1 MLRRSELATKYGI
14 KQVTFAAF
22 EDGVVEFGTTRGTNA
37 EDWTGPPPVPVLPK
51 KVMRHAF
58 EELGA
63 LYVLF
68 WEKQGDVY
76 RVAADYEV
84 AASINSRVRRRS
96 DGQSFISASRQL
108 DLPAEGAGPVAT
120 AVRLGEEVVVG
131 FGYDCGTIA
140 AEKMKRAAVAK
151 EFDIKTIHFVPFEG
165 GVIEYGVTSAAS
177 LNDVTLDATL
187 KMQCE
192 ATGAGY
198 GIYWAE
204 QDGEAVVA
212 DRYVTPGHAAE
223 LKASGKRLSF
233 AEASQA
239 TVMRADGNSPV
250 AEVLRSRQPV
260 LIEDAQSCVRDGRS
274 AAATEYGIQSIC
286 YVPVLG
292 GVLEYGTTEGD
303 CTADWE
309 SMADARP
316 DALPKAELE
325 QAIRSGATYAI
336 YWQRHEAQKTYTMAG
351 SFETAGGIKSEKGSY
366 VENSA
371 RLTLDMNGLGPIGL
385 AGSSG
390 TKIVVADTKADANF
404 KRSKLAQSWG
414 IGSITCVPCDDGVLE
429 YGTANADKRKD
440 AFGQE
445 YQEATR
451 PYRRTVFVH
460 DDWKAHRSPERFQKS
475 IKSLPTSGILRAR
488 YQEVAGTAAI
498 ATATVLWNILASGYT
513 DFDGVK
519 EAALIEHL
527 PTAAIPIS
535 LFTLTSPS
543 LGLLLVFRTNTCYA
557 RWDDSRK
564 IWGDIINKC
573 RSVVRQGNTFM
584 RDEYPGYGQF
594 QDWRRRIAAETSAF
608 TRCLRCFLRG
618 KEDDTNL
625 RYELKNLGF
634 TASEVDGYMNSANR
648 QAYALQMLGISIRKA
663 DLDPRDRANMD
674 EMLSKLCDDVGA
686 CERIFKTPIPLVYTR
701 HLSRFVG
708 TWLGL
713 LPLAIWGV
721 DPSWNHFLTIPSC
734 ALITFFLIGV
744 EELGLQ
750 IEEPFSILPLEAF
763 CDASIGNVL
772 TEMVLSE
779 DKARAMDKK
788 QAEELSVSGSI
799 KPSGAKAPAATL

>member
-1 MLRRSELATKYGI
+1 M
-14 KQVTFAAF
+14 TFAPF
-22 EDGVVEFGTTRGTNA
+22 EDGVVEFGTTQGTNA
-37 EDWTGPPPVPVLPK
+37 EDWTGPPAVPTLPK
-51 KVMRHAF
+51 KVIRHAF

-68 WEKQGDVY
+68 WQKQGDVY

-84 AASINSRVRRRS
+84 PASINSRVRRRS
-96 DGQSFISASRQL
+96 DGMSFISESRKITL
-108 DLPAEGAGPVAT
+108 DADGSGPVAT
-120 AVRLGEEVVVG
+120 AERRGEEVVVG
-131 FGYDCGTIA
+131 FGYDCGTVA
-140 AEKMKRAAVAK
+140 AEKMKRAHIAA
-151 EFDIKTIHFVPFEG
+151 EFNIKNIHFVPFEG
-165 GVIEYGVTSAAS
+165 GVIEYGVTDEAS

-192 ATGAGY
+192 LTGAGY
-198 GIYWAE
+198 GIYWAD

-223 LKASGKRLSF
+223 LKAAGKRLSF

-239 TVMRADGNSPV
+239 TIMRADGNSPV

-260 LIEDAQSCVRDGRS
+260 LVEDAKSCVRDGRS
-274 AAATEYGIQSIC
+274 AAAVEYGIQSIC

-303 CTADWE
+303 CTANWE
-309 SMADARP
+309 TIEDAKP
-316 DALPKAELE
+316 AALPKAELE
-325 QAIRSGATYAI
+325 QAIRNGATYAI
-336 YWQRHEAQKTYTMAG
+336 YWQRNEAEKTYTMAG
-351 SFETAGGIKSEKGSY
+351 SFETKGQIRSEKTSY
-366 VENSA
+366 VDESA
-371 RLTLDMNGLGPIGL
+371 GLKLDVDGKGPIGL

-390 TKIVVADTKADANF
+390 TTVVVADTKTCASF
-404 KRSKLAQSWG
+404 RRSKLAQQWG

-429 YGTANADKRKD
+429 YGTANADKRKN
-440 AFGQE
+440 ALGQE

-460 DDWKAHRSPERFQKS
+460 DNWKAHRSPERFK
-475 IKSLPTSGILRAR
+475 KSLQSIFTSGILRAR
-488 YQEVAGTAAI
+488 YQEVGITLAV
-498 ATATVLWNILASGYT
+498 ATATVLWNTLAAGYT

-519 EAALIEHL
+519 EAALVEHL
-527 PTAAIPIS
+527 PTASIPIS

-557 RWDDSRK
+557 RWDDARK

-618 KEDDTNL
+618 SEDDTNL

-634 TASEVDGYMNSANR
+634 TASEVDGYMSAGNR

-674 EMLSKLCDDVGA
+674 ELLSKLCDDVGA

-708 TWLGL
+708 MWLGL

-721 DPSWNHFLTIPSC
+721 DPSWNHLLTIPSC
-734 ALITFFLIGV
+734 GLITFFLIGV

-779 DKARAMDKK
+779 DKARAMDKP
-788 QAEELSVSGSI
+788 AEQFVGSV
-799 KPSGAKAPAATL
+799 KPSKAPAATL